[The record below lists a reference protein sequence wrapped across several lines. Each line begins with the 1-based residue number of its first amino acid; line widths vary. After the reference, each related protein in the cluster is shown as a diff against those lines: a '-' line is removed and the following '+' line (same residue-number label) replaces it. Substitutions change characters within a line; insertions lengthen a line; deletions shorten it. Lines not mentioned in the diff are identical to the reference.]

1 MSLRPSQ
8 PGCELEPQM
17 QFPRKTGRELPSP
30 KEGVTRNALF
40 GPWPPRA
47 LAGTGR
53 PWDEAGS
60 WSAKQG
66 LAQVAR

>member
-40 GPWPPRA
+40 GPWPSPG
-47 LAGTGR
+47 AGGYGAPLRRGR
-53 PWDEAGS
+53 
-60 WSAKQG
+60 Q
-66 LAQVAR
+66 LVR

>member
-40 GPWPPRA
+40 GPWPPPG
-47 LAGTGR
+47 AGGDGAPLGR
-53 PWDEAGS
+53 GR
-60 WSAKQG
+60 Q
-66 LAQVAR
+66 LVH